1 MTWERPPGH
10 PGGGE
15 GPLSIEPDTTSNTR
29 MQDVTSKNRPA
40 GNGKASPGPVPS
52 GVGALLRDERRNR
65 SMDIPQIA
73 QITRL
78 REHILRAIEREAWDE
93 LPPQVFVKGFIR
105 AYARAL
111 GLNERRV
118 LDLYSQARISQ
129 VEPKPLVAPEKT
141 GRGRRI
147 LLILLLGILGFALLY
162 YWQEGH
168 SPKTPPEPA
177 GGVDE
182 ATRPH
187 HAQSGGLK
195 AAAGT
200 PGPKISVKVEPTDLP
215 PEQGPAPLETGA
227 AAPESP
233 PEPRPP
239 LPEAIDPYPP
249 PPADPDSGHVLVADV
264 LERTWV
270 QISVD
275 QGSPRDFIFQP
286 GSHLRWKAREGM
298 ELLIGNAAGIV
309 LNYNG
314 IILEDLGRA
323 GEVIRVRLP
332 EDVDRYHR
340 GDH

>member
-1 MTWERPPGH
+1 
-10 PGGGE
+10 
-15 GPLSIEPDTTSNTR
+15 LSIEPDTTSNTR
-29 MQDVTSKNRPA
+29 TQDVTPKNRPT
-40 GNGKASPGPVPS
+40 GNGKASHAPVPS

-73 QITRL
+73 RMTRL
-78 REHILRAIEREAWDE
+78 REHFLRAIEREAWDE

-118 LDLYSQARISQ
+118 LDLYSQAKISQ

-147 LLILLLGILGFALLY
+147 LLVLLLGILGCALLY
-162 YWQEGH
+162 YWQGVP
-168 SPKTPPEPA
+168 SPKPPFEPA
-177 GGVDE
+177 GGVEE
-182 ATRPH
+182 ATRPNAH
-187 HAQSGGLK
+187 PGERK
-195 AAAGT
+195 AGAGES
-200 PGPKISVKVEPTDLP
+200 GPKVSVKVEPTDLRL
-215 PEQGPAPLETGA
+215 EQRPTPMETA
-227 AAPESP
+227 AATPGP
-233 PEPRPP
+233 PSEPRPP
-239 LPEAIDPYPP
+239 LPDGIDPYPP
-249 PPADPDSGHVLVADV
+249 PPADPGSGHVLVADV

-275 QGSPRDFIFQP
+275 GREPRDFIFQP
-286 GSHLRWKAREGM
+286 ESHLRWKADERM
-298 ELLIGNAAGIV
+298 DLLIGNAAGIV

-314 IILEDLGRA
+314 TILKDLGRP